1 MARLLN
7 EKRYQKD
14 MAELEAYRA
23 TGRNPQQVQAMKA
36 ELEAYQSTGL
46 SPKEV
51 CRLMV
56 YSTEPAPAPLPFPD
70 DDDFSLGQGLLEDDG
85 YDPALFA
92 AQQHDEGRW
101 DK

>member
-7 EKRYQKD
+7 EKRYRAD

-23 TGRNPQQVQAMKA
+23 TGRSPRQIDAMKA
-36 ELEAYQSTGL
+36 ELEAYRSTSL

-56 YSTEPAPAPLPFPD
+56 YSTDPAPAPLPFPD
-70 DDDFSLGQGLLEDDG
+70 DDFSLGQGLLVDDE

>member
-14 MAELEAYRA
+14 MAELEAYR
-23 TGRNPQQVQAMKA
+23 
-36 ELEAYQSTGL
+36 STGL

-56 YSTEPAPAPLPFPD
+56 YSTDPAPAPLPFPD
-70 DDDFSLGQGLLEDDG
+70 DDDFSLGQGLMVDDEC
-85 YDPALFA
+85 DPALFA

>member
-7 EKRYQKD
+7 EKRYQAD
-14 MAELEAYRA
+14 MAELEAYR
-23 TGRNPQQVQAMKA
+23 
-36 ELEAYQSTGL
+36 STSL

-56 YSTEPAPAPLPFPD
+56 YSTEPAPLPLPFHD
-70 DDDFSLGQGLLEDDG
+70 DDDFSLGAGLLVDDE

-92 AQQHDEGRW
+92 AQQHDQGRW

>member
-14 MAELEAYRA
+14 MAELEAYR
-23 TGRNPQQVQAMKA
+23 
-36 ELEAYQSTGL
+36 STGL

-56 YSTEPAPAPLPFPD
+56 YSTEPAPLPLPFHDD